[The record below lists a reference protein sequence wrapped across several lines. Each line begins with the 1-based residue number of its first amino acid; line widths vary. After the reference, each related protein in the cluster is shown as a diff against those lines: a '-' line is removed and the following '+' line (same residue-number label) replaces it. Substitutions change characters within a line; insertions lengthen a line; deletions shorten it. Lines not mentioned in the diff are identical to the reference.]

1 LFSSN
6 KNKSAV
12 SGFLVIA
19 GFNALA
25 GSAFLGFYFLMI
37 NNDKDGT
44 STYLLVASIVAFF
57 ASIASIGAYRYF
69 VKKISIKN

>member
-1 LFSSN
+1 MFSSN

-44 STYLLVASIVAFF
+44 STYLLVASIVAF